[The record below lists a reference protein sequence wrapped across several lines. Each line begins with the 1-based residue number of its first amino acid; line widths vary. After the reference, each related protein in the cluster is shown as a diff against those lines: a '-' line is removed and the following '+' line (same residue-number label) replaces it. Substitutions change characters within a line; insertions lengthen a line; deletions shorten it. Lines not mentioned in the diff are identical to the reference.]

1 MGLTEPRPEPDLDA
15 ACDAEHAAEVFA
27 ALASPWR
34 LDIVRVLAASPLEV
48 TEIANRL
55 GISVANTSHH
65 LGRLRQ
71 AGLVTSRRDG
81 TRITNAL
88 AGPDVL
94 ALCLAACETA
104 TTTKARA
111 GLRR

>member
-1 MGLTEPRPEPDLDA
+1 MGLTAPRPEPDLDA
-15 ACDAEHAAEVFA
+15 VCDSEHAAEVFA

-34 LDIVRVLAASPLEV
+34 LEIVRLLAAGPLEV
-48 TEIANRL
+48 TEIADEL

-71 AGLVTSRRDG
+71 AHLVTSRRDG
-81 TRITNAL
+81 TRITNTL
-88 AGPDVL
+88 AGPHVL

-104 TTTKARA
+104 PPPGARA
-111 GLRR
+111 GVRR

>member
-1 MGLTEPRPEPDLDA
+1 MGLTAPRPEPDLDA
-15 ACDAEHAAEVFA
+15 ACDAERAAEVFA

-34 LDIVRVLAASPLEV
+34 LEIVRLLATGPLEV
-48 TEIANRL
+48 TEIANQL

-65 LGRLRQ
+65 LARLRF

-81 TRITNAL
+81 TRITNTL
-88 AGPDVL
+88 AGPHVL
-94 ALCLAACETA
+94 ALCLAACEA
-104 TTTKARA
+104 VPTTEAR